1 MHQALKD
8 LSIAQ
13 KEESRVA
20 KKEHS
25 ATTELEKALQA
36 QEKAR
41 IVLTKAEA
49 DLKAAGIRV
58 EKARKE
64 ADDMAAAHQRAIG
77 ETQGAK
83 DKLDQVQAT
92 FSEKKEERNERL
104 AALGSRNISPTSSNN
119 SSTVGVNRSASQRY
133 ASGSSLGP
141 GGAAIGRSTS
151 ASSGGSGHRVAAPVY
166 TGETVTSPIQ
176 ASPTSPIAGATAAG
190 VAAGPGG
197 VAGGE
202 VRRVAA
208 PEYGAPSPVSTG
220 SGSMGLAERAAHDN
234 AAAAQGYP
242 TQQQPVQH
250 VQPILQQQQHVQY
263 ADQQPVQHVQH
274 AQPQPILQN
283 QPIQHQQ
290 VPQIQEPVAPAAQ
303 MQARPVPPV
312 PDVEP
317 RTVKTHPPIIGGSP
331 EGVQSHPP
339 IIGGAQQ
346 QPGAY

>member
-8 LSIAQ
+8 LSLAQ

-49 DLKAAGIRV
+49 DLKAAAIRV

-64 ADDMAAAHQRAIG
+64 VDDMGAAHQRAIG
-77 ETQGAK
+77 ETHSAK

-166 TGETVTSPIQ
+166 TGETVTSPVQ
-176 ASPTSPIAGATAAG
+176 ASPVSPIAGGAVGGAAAG

-220 SGSMGLAERAAHDN
+220 SGSGSMGLAERAAHDN

-242 TQQQPVQH
+242 THQAP
-250 VQPILQQQQHVQY
+250 PAQQHVQY
-263 ADQQPVQHVQH
+263 ADQAQHAQH
-274 AQPQPILQN
+274 AQPQSILQN
-283 QPIQHQQ
+283 HQQ
-290 VPQIQEPVAPAAQ
+290 SVPQIQEPVAPAAQ
-303 MQARPVPPV
+303 ARPVPAV

-317 RTVKTHPPIIGGSP
+317 RTTKSHPPIIGGSP

-339 IIGGAQQ
+339 VIGGAQQ
-346 QPGAY
+346 PGAY

>member
-8 LSIAQ
+8 LSLAQ

-49 DLKAAGIRV
+49 DLKAAAIRV

-64 ADDMAAAHQRAIG
+64 VDDMGAAHHRAIG
-77 ETQGAK
+77 ETHSAK

-151 ASSGGSGHRVAAPVY
+151 ASSLGWQRTPRRGPRVHWRDGHF
-166 TGETVTSPIQ
+166 
-176 ASPTSPIAGATAAG
+176 
-190 VAAGPGG
+190 
-197 VAGGE
+197 
-202 VRRVAA
+202 
-208 PEYGAPSPVSTG
+208 
-220 SGSMGLAERAAHDN
+220 
-234 AAAAQGYP
+234 
-242 TQQQPVQH
+242 
-250 VQPILQQQQHVQY
+250 
-263 ADQQPVQHVQH
+263 
-274 AQPQPILQN
+274 
-283 QPIQHQQ
+283 
-290 VPQIQEPVAPAAQ
+290 
-303 MQARPVPPV
+303 ARP
-312 PDVEP
+312 
-317 RTVKTHPPIIGGSP
+317 G
-331 EGVQSHPP
+331 
-339 IIGGAQQ
+339 
-346 QPGAY
+346 QPCVAHRWWSRRRCRCRRRCWSRRSRWR